1 MAAEWLTPAVIALLA
16 SAIGTM
22 FTILVKARIDLRKSK
37 IEKDRAPVELE
48 NIFLGG
54 AEVAVVALKAALDRA
69 EADIAR
75 LERDLAERD
84 RKIGDLEQDLTRT
97 LARLARLQERC
108 EQLGVRIAELRSDDR
123 PVREVGE

>member
-1 MAAEWLTPAVIALLA
+1 MVDEWLTPAVIALLA

-22 FTILVKARIDLRKSK
+22 FTILVKARIDVRKAK
-37 IEKDRAPVELE
+37 LDEERQPVELE

-54 AEVAVVALKAALDRA
+54 AEVAVAALKAALDRA
-69 EADIAR
+69 EAHIAK
-75 LERDLAERD
+75 LEHDLADRD

-108 EQLGVRIAELRSDDR
+108 EQLGVRIAELRTDG
-123 PVREVGE
+123 P